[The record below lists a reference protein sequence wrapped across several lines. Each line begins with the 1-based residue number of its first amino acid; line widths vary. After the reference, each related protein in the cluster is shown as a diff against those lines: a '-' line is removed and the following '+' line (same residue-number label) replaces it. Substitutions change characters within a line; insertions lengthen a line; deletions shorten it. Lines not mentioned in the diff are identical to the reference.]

1 MHWVLVEVY
10 VKSTIISFFV
20 VEINCFYTMIQITK
34 KKLICTVTIC
44 KLIK

>member
-10 VKSTIISFFV
+10 VESTIISFFV

-34 KKLICTVTIC
+34 KTDIYCHHM
-44 KLIK
+44 